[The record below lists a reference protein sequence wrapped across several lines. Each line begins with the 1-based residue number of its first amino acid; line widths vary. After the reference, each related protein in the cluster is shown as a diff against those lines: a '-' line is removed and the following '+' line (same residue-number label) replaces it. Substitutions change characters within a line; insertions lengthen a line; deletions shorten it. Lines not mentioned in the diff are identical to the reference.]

1 MLPPP
6 HANPIQALSQLR
18 CVATKPEGESG
29 EQLVQAAEAAEYL
42 DFQTPAAKVQL
53 RASVLFLPAWRPRG
67 GARGGSS
74 AWCVWTDVSAPDPD
88 FPHSARGF
96 LTVSLL
102 FPASLRL
109 LLFSDPAPALHACMS
124 ALRPVPLQGRER
136 LLLIQNG
143 SFAVGVALVL
153 LAAGLYYGTADDNNL
168 AGARPRRPS
177 HLFLRAGRPGEVMQ
191 RD

>member
-88 FPHSARGF
+88 FPHSVRVG
-96 LTVSLL
+96 S
-102 FPASLRL
+102 SRC
-109 LLFSDPAPALHACMS
+109 LFSSLPLSASFSSPTPPGVPWPTGTRAPRAGSRKFLELQNPPPAPTYKYI
-124 ALRPVPLQGRER
+124 PTD
-136 LLLIQNG
+136 
-143 SFAVGVALVL
+143 
-153 LAAGLYYGTADDNNL
+153 Y
-168 AGARPRRPS
+168 
-177 HLFLRAGRPGEVMQ
+177 
-191 RD
+191 